1 MSDRVDILFPVET
14 IVREIDYRLFLAGY
28 FARRHRRIFIG
39 HAPAVD
45 RVAESTSRGVF
56 LGKTNFFW
64 LPNGKMIYHAQK
76 DRGHVVVHHAEEG
89 AVFAGREPAWETELL
104 RVLDP
109 KWLAPE
115 DHVATWGDFQ
125 TEFYRSKNAPCSPNI
140 VTVGHPRFD
149 LCLPKYADI
158 YAEDVA
164 RLRAKFGDFVLINS
178 NFAIANTPLGM
189 RGTFHKALG
198 YDAKDP
204 VLREQFVAMWGRIAR
219 GLPRFVELVHKLSI
233 KRPDVNFVFRP
244 HPSDDESYYHA
255 VFADIP
261 NIHVTRE
268 GPVGTSILASRVVIH
283 DGSTSGLEAHL
294 YGRPVVNYAPERDEM
309 GAIYLPNVVGK
320 TVFSEAEAMSTVL
333 EALEKK
339 ADRALPVDIP
349 ERASRIFYNFDG
361 RESFPRMLDVLEKA
375 EAHVR
380 SGKHTDVPDATVR
393 AAELRAF
400 AIESA
405 KRVLLHPVSPVR
417 KRTFREIRALFPGFD
432 KAVIAKKLAIVRK
445 VTGNDLQI
453 KHHSPKL
460 FEITSDKT

>member
-1 MSDRVDILFPVET
+1 MEQIDILFPVET

-28 FARRHRRIFIG
+28 FARKHRRIFVG

-45 RVAESTSRGVF
+45 RVAAETRNGVF
-56 LGKTNFFW
+56 LGKTNFHW

-76 DRGHVVVHHAEEG
+76 ERGHVVIHHAEEG

-115 DHVATWGDFQ
+115 DHIATWGDFQ
-125 TEFYRSKNAPCSPNI
+125 TAFYRSSNAPCTPNI
-140 VTVGHPRFD
+140 VSVGHPRFD
-149 LCLPKYADI
+149 LCLPRYADI
-158 YAEDVA
+158 YAADVA

-189 RGTFHKALG
+189 AGTFHKALG
-198 YDAKDP
+198 YDPKDP

-233 KRPDVNFVFRP
+233 RRPDVNFVFRP
-244 HPSDDESYYHA
+244 HPSDDERYYHA
-255 VFADIP
+255 VFAGIP
-261 NIHVTRE
+261 NIHITRE

-309 GAIYLPNVVGK
+309 AAIYLPNVVGK
-320 TVFSEAEAMSTVL
+320 TVLSEEEAMSTVL
-333 EALEKK
+333 DALEKK
-339 ADRALPVDIP
+339 ADRAFPVDIP
-349 ERASRIFYNFDG
+349 ERALRVFHNFNG
-361 RESFPRMLDVLEKA
+361 RETFPLMLDVLERA

-380 SGKHTDVPDATVR
+380 SGKRKGVADTTVR

-400 AIESA
+400 AIEGA
-405 KRVLLHPVSPVR
+405 KRVLLHPISPLR

-432 KAVIAKKLAIVRK
+432 RKSIEKKLAIVRK
-445 VTGNDLQI
+445 VTGNPIQV
-453 KHHSPKL
+453 KHHGPKL
-460 FEITSDKT
+460 FEISSEKQ